1 MSGFAN
7 PVVGGQGSLVRP
19 QIKSPDFSLA
29 AKTGWAILRDGSAYF
44 FNVTASGVVT
54 ANSVIIDG
62 AGQGALRL
70 RWACQRLTTWSCR
83 SRRRRVR
90 TAFGNAYSGPGHSGI
105 GDRAPTGKNEIQ
117 IRPDKRAV
125 FIYADS

>member
-29 AKTGWAILRDGSAYF
+29 GKTGWAILRDGSAYF

-62 AGQGALRL
+62 AGLGAFVYDGPPALNSL
-70 RWACQRLTTWSCR
+70 VVSITSAAGVDQY
-83 SRRRRVR
+83 
-90 TAFGNAYSGPGHSGI
+90 GNAYSGPGISVSAPG
-105 GDRAPTGKNEIQ
+105 PTGKNEIQ

-125 FIYADS
+125 FVYADS

>member
-1 MSGFAN
+1 MSGFSN

-19 QIKSPDFSLA
+19 QIKSPDFNLA
-29 AKTGWAILRDGSAYF
+29 TKTGWAILRDGSAFF

-62 AGQGALRL
+62 AGLGAFVYDGPPALNNL
-70 RWACQRLTTWSCR
+70 VVSIASAAGTD
-83 SRRRRVR
+83 
-90 TAFGNAYSGPGHSGI
+90 AFGNAYSGPGISVSAPG
-105 GDRAPTGKNEIQ
+105 PTGKNEIQ

-125 FIYADS
+125 FIYSDS

>member
-19 QIKSPDFSLA
+19 EVKSPNFSLA
-29 AKTGWAILRDGSAYF
+29 AKTGWAILRDGSAFF

-54 ANSVIIDG
+54 ANSVVIDG
-62 AGQGALRL
+62 AGQGMFIYNGAPALNNL
-70 RWACQRLTTWSCR
+70 IVAAVSGPGTDP
-83 SRRRRVR
+83 
-90 TAFGNAYSGPGHSGI
+90 FGNQYSGPGIIVSAPG
-105 GDRAPTGKNEIQ
+105 PTGKNEIQ
-117 IRPDKRAV
+117 IRPDKRAM